1 MQKAPFKPTKASLFR
16 FKNIMESMREKS
28 FHDHVHIL
36 YDLRNS
42 IDKETVTYLEIG
54 AYAGGSASL
63 MMSNPKGITNV
74 YSIDLG
80 VPIPKEIVMQ
90 NVESFKNPK
99 NTFKY
104 YEGNSQAQHIIGTV
118 KAEVKEVDILFI
130 DGDHTH
136 AGVMADFHN
145 YKDLVLPGGYIVFD
159 DYNDSIHS
167 PEVKKAVD
175 DLMLTDEIKNNYT
188 IIGDLEYDELALSN
202 VLLERSNEFIIQKND
217 TSKPNKV
224 NPPTQKINTPVK
236 GNTSHKGN
244 TSNEPQTNLELTSN
258 LERDMVGFPLFLL
271 NQKLKNLQQKE
282 STKENSDKIKQ
293 LQRSIIMLKA
303 PYQ

>member
-36 YDLRNS
+36 YDLRNF
-42 IDKETVTYLEIG
+42 IDKETVNYLEIG

-63 MMSNPKGITNV
+63 MMSNPNRITNV
-74 YSIDLG
+74 FSIDLG
-80 VPIPKEIVMQ
+80 VPIPKEIVLQ

-104 YEGNSQAQHIIGTV
+104 YEGNSQAQHIVGTV

-136 AGVMADFHN
+136 AGVLADFHN

-167 PEVKKAVD
+167 PEVKVAVD
-175 DLMLTDEIKNNYT
+175 ELMLTDEIKNNYN

-202 VLLERSNEFIIQKND
+202 VLLERSNEFIIQRKPTNE
-217 TSKPNKV
+217 PNKA
-224 NPPTQKINTPVK
+224 VK
-236 GNTSHKGN
+236 GNTLKPPVNGN
-244 TSNEPQTNLELTSN
+244 TSDNGNILKQPQPNLESTSN

-282 STKENSDKIKQ
+282 TTIENTDKIKQ
-293 LQRSIIMLKA
+293 LQRSIDMLKR
-303 PYQ
+303 PFE